1 MTSSVPGIPQILS
14 IINVNGVFLQ
24 STLNL
29 AESYSPEQI
38 VEKFFKLKFQCKT
51 YISKEKNSKDAPP
64 PSLPKTMLNSHV
76 IFSYILETNI
86 AWGGVGSGGEK
97 VNRIISCVVTTRLPG
112 KVSTLFVLIVVRL
125 MTGIVDW

>member
-1 MTSSVPGIPQILS
+1 MTSSIPGIPQILS

-38 VEKFFKLKFQCKT
+38 VDKFFKLKFQCKT
-51 YISKEKNSKDAPP
+51 YISKEKKSKDAPP
-64 PSLPKTMLNSHV
+64 PPPPKTMLNSHV

-86 AWGGVGSGGEK
+86 AWGGVGWGQVEG
-97 VNRIISCVVTTRLPG
+97 R
-112 KVSTLFVLIVVRL
+112 STESYHVLLQPDCLAKSQLFLF
-125 MTGIVDW
+125 

>member
-29 AESYSPEQI
+29 AESYNPEQI
-38 VEKFFKLKFQCKT
+38 VEKIFKLKFQCKT

-64 PSLPKTMLNSHV
+64 SPPKTMLNSHV
-76 IFSYILETNI
+76 IFCYIWRPTLP
-86 AWGGVGSGGEK
+86 GVGWREGQQ
-97 VNRIISCVVTTRLPG
+97 NHTMCC
-112 KVSTLFVLIVVRL
+112 
-125 MTGIVDW
+125 